1 MICPKCK
8 KALPQN
14 MNMNIRFCPLCGEE
28 LFAKGKSYI
37 IEIQCVGQR
46 GSDDAVMMVFVDDRQ
61 MYEAKAGE
69 SIYIALNAGFH
80 SLKFRQKIRSK
91 TISLP
96 VNSDYVIRP
105 YFNSLSGLI
114 ETNVQQVKISDAEH
128 GGKGRT
134 GIMITKPVMESTDGK
149 KTFDVMLGDDDP
161 EYEFNA
167 TSGFKEGVL
176 RLFSERCEFSP
187 EDKFKKE
194 VLQYKEIVSVRRK
207 MGSLDIECAGNVHKV
222 YSIPKDIY
230 NEVMAF
236 LTNRI
241 SEVQE
246 IQ

>member
-1 MICPKCK
+1 MT
-8 KALPQN
+8 
-14 MNMNIRFCPLCGEE
+14 GS
-28 LFAKGKSYI
+28 KSYV

-46 GSDDAVMMVFVDDRQ
+46 EGEDALMMLFVDDRQ
-61 MYEAKAGE
+61 MYEVKAGE
-69 SIYIALNAGFH
+69 SMFIALEAGFH

-91 TISLP
+91 TITLH

-114 ETNVQQVKISDAEH
+114 ETNVTKTQFT
-128 GGKGRT
+128 GRENKEDGDF
-134 GIMITKPVMESTDGK
+134 GIRITEPVMESADGK

-161 EYEFNA
+161 EFEFNT
-167 TSGFKEGVL
+167 TSGLKEGVL
-176 RLFSERCEFSP
+176 RIFYERCEFSP
-187 EDKFKKE
+187 KDEFKKE
-194 VLQYKEIVSVRRK
+194 VLQYKKIVSVKRK

-241 SEVQE
+241 SEVRDRQ
-246 IQ
+246 

>member
-8 KALPQN
+8 KALPSN

-28 LFAKGKSYI
+28 LFARGKNYV
-37 IEIQCVGQR
+37 IEVQCVGQR
-46 GSDDAVMMVFVDDRQ
+46 ESEDAILMLFVDDRQ
-61 MYEAKAGE
+61 MNEVKAGD
-69 SIYIALNAGFH
+69 SIFIALEAGFH

-96 VNSDYVIRP
+96 VNSDYVIRS

-114 ETNVQQVKISDAEH
+114 ETNVQKVQVA
-128 GGKGRT
+128 GGDNNTKGHA
-134 GIMITKPVMESTDGK
+134 GIKITKPVMVSVDGK

-161 EYEFNA
+161 EYEFAA

-187 EDKFKKE
+187 DDKFKKE
-194 VLQYKEIVSVRRK
+194 VLQYKEIVSVKRK
-207 MGSLDIECAGNVHKV
+207 MGALDIECAGNVHKV

-246 IQ
+246 TQ

>member
-1 MICPKCK
+1 M
-8 KALPQN
+8 
-14 MNMNIRFCPLCGEE
+14 
-28 LFAKGKSYI
+28 
-37 IEIQCVGQR
+37 
-46 GSDDAVMMVFVDDRQ
+46 
-61 MYEAKAGE
+61 
-69 SIYIALNAGFH
+69 
-80 SLKFRQKIRSK
+80 KFRQKIRSK

-128 GGKGRT
+128 GGKGRA
-134 GIMITKPVMESTDGK
+134 GIMIT
-149 KTFDVMLGDDDP
+149 
-161 EYEFNA
+161 
-167 TSGFKEGVL
+167 
-176 RLFSERCEFSP
+176 
-187 EDKFKKE
+187 KKE

-246 IQ
+246 TQ